1 MADSI
6 DDIPDGEMS
15 KDRQEIL
22 DRFLLLA
29 VSEKNYDRIN
39 ICIKK
44 GADINAR
51 NSDKRTP
58 LMLAVLTNH
67 PFLVQFVLA
76 KGPDLLLK
84 EKNGYTAFDFIQNTS
99 SRDEILNS
107 MLNAFPDHIRK
118 AAKGKDEALRM
129 AEAEAAQK
137 KPAVIEAPATA
148 SFRQKPKGFN
158 P

>member
-1 MADSI
+1 MADDI
-6 DDIPDGEMS
+6 DDIPDS
-15 KDRQEIL
+15 KISQDQQEIL

-29 VSEKNYDRIN
+29 VTEKNYDRIN
-39 ICIKK
+39 ICLKK

-51 NSDKRTP
+51 NGDKRTP
-58 LMLAVLTNH
+58 LMLAVSSGHT
-67 PFLVQFVLA
+67 FLVQFVLG
-76 KGPDLLLK
+76 KGPDLLAK
-84 EKNGYTAFDFIQNTS
+84 DKYGYTAFDFVQNTS

-118 AAKGKDEALRM
+118 AAKGKDDALRM
-129 AEAEAAQK
+129 AEEEAAQK
-137 KPAVIEAPATA
+137 KPVVIEAPATA